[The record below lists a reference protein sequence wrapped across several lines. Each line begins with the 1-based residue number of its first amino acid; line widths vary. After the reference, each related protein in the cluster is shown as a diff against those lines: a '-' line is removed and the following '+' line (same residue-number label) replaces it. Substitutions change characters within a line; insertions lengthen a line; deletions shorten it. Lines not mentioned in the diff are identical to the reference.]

1 MKKLFLHHNTNN
13 EFKEVELTTY
23 SKTKVSVSRVC
34 TMSCKVTTLLCFSSF
49 NNEASRIAVKG
60 APSSS

>member
-1 MKKLFLHHNTNN
+1 MSSNTNTSFIQSLN
-13 EFKEVELTTY
+13 FELTTY
-23 SKTKVSVSRVC
+23 SKTNVSVSRVC

-49 NNEASRIAVKG
+49 NNDASRIAVKG